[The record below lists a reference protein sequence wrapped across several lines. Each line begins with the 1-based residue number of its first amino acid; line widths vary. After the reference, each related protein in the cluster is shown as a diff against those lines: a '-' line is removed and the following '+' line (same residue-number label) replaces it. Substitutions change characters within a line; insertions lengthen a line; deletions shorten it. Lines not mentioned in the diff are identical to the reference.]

1 MRTLGMIVATLGVA
15 GAIAIST
22 AAPAA
27 AWYGYRHHYY
37 RHHYYRHH
45 YYHHHYYGYH
55 HRYARYRGNSCF
67 SCS

>member
-1 MRTLGMIVATLGVA
+1 MRALGMIVATLGVA

-37 RHHYYRHH
+37 HHH

>member
-37 RHHYYRHH
+37 
-45 YYHHHYYGYH
+45 HHHYYGYH

>member
-15 GAIAIST
+15 GVIAIST

-37 RHHYYRHH
+37 GYR
-45 YYHHHYYGYH
+45 
-55 HRYARYRGNSCF
+55 HRYAQYRGNSCF

>member
-37 RHHYYRHH
+37 HHH

>member
-37 RHHYYRHH
+37 HHH

-55 HRYARYRGNSCF
+55 HRYARYWGNSSF

>member
-37 RHHYYRHH
+37 HHH

-55 HRYARYRGNSCF
+55 HRYAQYRGNSCF

>member
-37 RHHYYRHH
+37 HHH
-45 YYHHHYYGYH
+45 YYHHHYYGYR
-55 HRYARYRGNSCF
+55 HRYAQYRGNSCF